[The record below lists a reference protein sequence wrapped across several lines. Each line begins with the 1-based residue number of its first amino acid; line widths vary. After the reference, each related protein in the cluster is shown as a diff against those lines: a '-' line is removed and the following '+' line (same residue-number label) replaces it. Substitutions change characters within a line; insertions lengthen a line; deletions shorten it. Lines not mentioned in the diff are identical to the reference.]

1 MDKETQQII
10 KNIAEIQIEALKRLR
25 EKEEELN
32 SSLSREMVL
41 KFLGLVKE
49 GFEQDLREA
58 IEDEIDNRTRI
69 YKEIIEYPD
78 LIKTLSEYQLYLC
91 SHILFRMED
100 TWIIDNY
107 HGVYG
112 AWEIISTSLDKFHP
126 ELTLLW

>member
-32 SSLSREMVL
+32 SSLSKELVL
-41 KFLGLVKE
+41 KFLGLVND

-69 YKEIIEYPD
+69 YKEMIEYPD

-100 TWIIDNY
+100 TWIIDNSQ
-107 HGVYG
+107 GVSG

>member
-25 EKEEELN
+25 EKEGELN
-32 SSLSREMVL
+32 SSLSKELVL
-41 KFLGLVKE
+41 KFLGLVKV

-100 TWIIDNY
+100 TWIIDNSQ
-107 HGVYG
+107 GVYG